1 MNLETHKIIDI
12 IDSRDPK
19 IIQAYLNQ
27 FSNLELISRDRG
39 HQYSVLCPSL
49 IHVAD
54 RFHLIMNLTT
64 IIINYVRNQMKLTI
78 DASTTD
84 IPNIELNTGQKTKQ
98 LLVNDVR
105 TDYAKC
111 KNMALVAQKYNLSWI
126 TVRKYLSPNFDVV
139 SKRRTTGDTK
149 ITPYINEIDIYYKSG
164 KMCTEIYQMIIKK
177 YGFTPFAYRTLC
189 DYIKKTYKKEAI
201 KLRKSKQMNKPNFIK
216 YLFNWH
222 PDLQQ
227 EFFLK
232 KYFQVI

>member
-1 MNLETHKIIDI
+1 MKLIIDE
-12 IDSRDPK
+12 R
-19 IIQAYLNQ
+19 
-27 FSNLELISRDRG
+27 
-39 HQYSVLCPSL
+39 
-49 IHVAD
+49 
-54 RFHLIMNLTT
+54 
-64 IIINYVRNQMKLTI
+64 
-78 DASTTD
+78 TTD
-84 IPNIELNTGQKTKQ
+84 TPNIELNTGQKTKQ

-111 KNMALVAQKYNLSWI
+111 KNMALVAKKYNLSWI

-164 KMCTEIYQMIIKK
+164 KMCTEIYQMIIQK

-232 KYFQVI
+232 KYFQRI